1 MHFCIINSTKEY
13 ILEQMARP
21 YDGSEDSFMKDR
33 AILWIECFEETV
45 SCECFEGKL
54 SKQEKTVDL

>member
-1 MHFCIINSTKEY
+1 
-13 ILEQMARP
+13 
-21 YDGSEDSFMKDR
+21 MKDR

-54 SKQEKTVDL
+54 SKQEKKLWMIYEKCCRVTARL